1 MVRKMDLKINK
12 SSKKKEVEKK
22 EIRIK
27 ATQGIKTLAHKI
39 QVTQKAQ

>member
-27 ATQGIKTLAHKI
+27 ATQEIKILALKI